1 MREDLRK
8 EIRDFAAAGV
18 SEEPFAG
25 TGNALWNNLKDLGTE
40 LWLDT
45 GDMEAAEAEWGP
57 AFTALT
63 TNNTLLNKEV
73 QKGIYDELITEA
85 KKLVSDLPKADQI
98 REIGFILNARHGLRL
113 ARRFGARVSVELH
126 TDLSHDIEGIVS
138 YGERFAEIEP
148 DRFIVKVPLTPT
160 GLIGARRLG
169 DQGIRVNFTLGFSA
183 RQNVFAAEIARP
195 NYVNVFLGRLNA
207 FVADNE
213 LGSGEN
219 VGERAALASQAAV
232 ASVSEGRGEGVR
244 QIAASMRNGRQV
256 ASLAGMDVFTMPT
269 KVASEARE
277 KLSPP
282 LQSMREAEYPVSLYA
297 SVDPEEVRVER
308 LWGVRAEEMQ
318 LAAAL
323 GERPPARGEDIVA
336 ACEGAGIT
344 DLFPRM
350 SDDEVGR
357 IASDGKIPDF
367 SAWRERIREGSA
379 AVDALM
385 NLAGLA
391 SFAADQRQLDERI
404 AGLLG

>member
-8 EIRDFAAAGV
+8 QINEFVRSDV
-18 SEEPFAG
+18 SERPFEGSAHE
-25 TGNALWNNLKDLGTE
+25 LWSNLRDVGTE

-45 GDMEAAEAEWGP
+45 GDMDAAAAEWGP

-73 QKGIYDELITEA
+73 QKGIYDDLITEA
-85 KKLVSDLPKADQI
+85 KEIVAELPKAEQI

-113 ARRFGARVSVELH
+113 AKRFGAWVSVELH
-126 TDLSHDIEGIVS
+126 TDLSHDLEGIVS
-138 YGERFAEIEP
+138 YGERFAEIDP
-148 DRFIVKVPLTPT
+148 QNFIVKVPLTPT
-160 GLIGARRLG
+160 GLIGARRLR

-183 RQNVFAAEIARP
+183 RQNVFAAQIARP

-207 FVADNE
+207 FVMDNE

-219 VGERAALASQAAV
+219 VGERTALASQAAV
-232 ASVSEGRGEGVR
+232 SSVSEGLPEKTK
-244 QIAASMRNGRQV
+244 QIAASMRSGAQV
-256 ASLAGMDVFTMPT
+256 AALAGIDVFTMPT

-277 KLSPP
+277 KLRPP
-282 LQSMREAEYPVSLYA
+282 LQSMREAEYPVSLF
-297 SVDPEEVRVER
+297 VDVDADAVRLER
-308 LWGVRAEEMQ
+308 LWSVRAEELQ
-318 LAAAL
+318 LATAL

-336 ACEGAGIT
+336 ACEGAGVT

-350 SDDEVGR
+350 SDDELKR
-357 IASDGKIPDF
+357 IEKDGKIPKYKV
-367 SAWRERIREGSA
+367 WEERIRRGTA

-385 NLAGLA
+385 NLAGLGT
-391 SFAADQRQLDERI
+391 FTADQRELDQRI

>member
-8 EIRDFAAAGV
+8 EIRDFVLTGV
-18 SEEPFAG
+18 SEEPFEG
-25 TGNALWNNLKDLGTE
+25 KGHPLWKNLKDLGTE

-45 GDMEAAEAEWGP
+45 GDMDAAAAEWGP
-57 AFTALT
+57 SFTALT

-73 QKGIYDELITEA
+73 QKGIYDELIKEA
-85 KKLVSDLPKADQI
+85 KEIVSELPRADQI
-98 REIGFILNARHGLRL
+98 KEIGFILNARHGLRL
-113 ARRFGARVSVELH
+113 AHRFGAKVSVELH
-126 TDLSHDIEGIVS
+126 TDLSHDLEGIVS
-138 YGERFAEIEP
+138 FGERFAEIDPEQ
-148 DRFIVKVPLTPT
+148 FIVKVPLTPT
-160 GLIGARRLG
+160 GLIGARRLR
-169 DQGIRVNFTLGFSA
+169 DQGIRINFTLGFSA

-207 FVADNE
+207 FVSDNE

-219 VGERAALASQAAV
+219 VGERASLASQAAV
-232 ASVSEGRGEGVR
+232 ASVSEGHDEPVR

-269 KVASEARE
+269 KVASQARE

-282 LQSMREAEYPVSLYA
+282 LQSMRDAEYPVSLYTD
-297 SVDPEEVRVER
+297 VDADAVRLER
-308 LWGVRAEEMQ
+308 LWSVRAEEMQ
-318 LAAAL
+318 LAQAL
-323 GERPPARGEDIVA
+323 GERPPARGEDIVT

-350 SDDEVGR
+350 GDEELGR
-357 IASDGKIPDF
+357 IASDGKIPNF
-367 SAWRERIREGSA
+367 SAWKERIKEGSV

-385 NLAGLA
+385 NLSGLG
-391 SFAADQRQLDERI
+391 SFTADQRELDERI